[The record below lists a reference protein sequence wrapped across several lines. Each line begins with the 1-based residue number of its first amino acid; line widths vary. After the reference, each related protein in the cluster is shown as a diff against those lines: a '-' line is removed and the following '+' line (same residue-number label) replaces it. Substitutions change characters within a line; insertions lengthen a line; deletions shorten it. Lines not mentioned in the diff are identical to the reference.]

1 VFGLT
6 PEGLEL
12 REIAPGVDLE
22 RDILAK
28 MTFRPLIRPDLPL
41 MELRIF
47 RDEPMRLQDDL
58 LAMPM
63 GDRE

>member
-1 VFGLT
+1 VFRLT
-6 PEGLEL
+6 SEGLEL
-12 REIAPGVDLE
+12 CEVAPGVDVE

-41 MELRIF
+41 MDRRIF

-58 LAMPM
+58 AAVPL
-63 GDRE
+63 GKG